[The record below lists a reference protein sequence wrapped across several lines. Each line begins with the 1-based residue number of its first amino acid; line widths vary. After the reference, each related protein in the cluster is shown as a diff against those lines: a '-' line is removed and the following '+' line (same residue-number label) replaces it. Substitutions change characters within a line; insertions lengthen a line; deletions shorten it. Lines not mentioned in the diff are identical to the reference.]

1 MFIRILIH
9 KLIFRREM
17 LDKVKTKLIY
27 LKSRIIKNKIHKLR
41 INN

>member
-1 MFIRILIH
+1 MEVIKLFMNMFIRILIH

-27 LKSRIIKNKIHKLR
+27 HKS
-41 INN
+41 